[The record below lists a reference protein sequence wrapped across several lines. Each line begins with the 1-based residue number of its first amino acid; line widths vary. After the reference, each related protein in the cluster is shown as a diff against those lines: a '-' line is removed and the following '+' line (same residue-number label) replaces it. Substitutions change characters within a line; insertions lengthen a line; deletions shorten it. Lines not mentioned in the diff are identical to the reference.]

1 MSTGWQCPG
10 PCGRF
15 YGPHVDFCRECS
27 GGGAGLTRV
36 VQNAPKPSV
45 SALWDEYALVAPS
58 RLAPGSWRSRLS
70 YHKTFARLVLRL
82 DDGTDSPILAMTYD
96 QVTPRVAELYR
107 IAREKE
113 DNGQGGT
120 VAPGT
125 VNRELGALQAM
136 FQYHVDVKR
145 SIPHNPLKGW
155 HRTDETG
162 AARQTYL
169 TPEQARKFI
178 EAGPQLFQDVATVAY
193 RCAGMRHAEAR
204 LLKKSE
210 VDFAAKVI
218 NLSSTRTKAR
228 KARVVPFPSD
238 VEAILR
244 RHYDSS
250 RGPYVFVSPQDP
262 NRQRPVPPATFQ
274 NWIAKARERSGVV
287 GFDGENVVLHTL
299 RHCAVT
305 DLLQERVDPTAV
317 MAVAAMSPRTLQR
330 YAKFGP
336 TQQEALRQ
344 HMEDQLRPA
353 AERNGPRRA
362 APLRPTRLARR

>member
-1 MSTGWQCPG
+1 MLMATSWRCGE
-10 PCGRF
+10 CGRSWA
-15 YGPHVDFCRECS
+15 PHVDECRGCS
-27 GGGAGLTRV
+27 PGAALPA
-36 VQNAPKPSV
+36 APKPTV
-45 SALWDEYALVAPS
+45 AALWDEYALVAPS

-70 YHKTFARLVLRL
+70 YHKTFARLVLKL
-82 DDGTDSPILAMTYD
+82 DDGTDSDLLSMRYD
-96 QVTPRVAELYR
+96 QVSPRVAELYR

-136 FQYHVDVKR
+136 FAYHVDVKR
-145 SIPHNPLKGW
+145 GIPANPLKGW
-155 HRTDETG
+155 HRTDESG
-162 AARQTYL
+162 SARQTYL
-169 TPEQARKFI
+169 PPEQARRFI
-178 EAGPQLFQDVATVAY
+178 EAGPPHFQDVATVAY

-218 NLSSTRTKAR
+218 NLPSSRTKAR
-228 KARVVPFPSD
+228 KPRVVPFASD

-244 RHYDSS
+244 RHYDTS
-250 RGPYVFVSPQDP
+250 RGPFVFVSPKDP
-262 NRQRPVPPATFQ
+262 DRQRPIPAATFQ
-274 NWIAKARERSGVV
+274 NWIAMARKRSGVV

-305 DLLQERVDPTAV
+305 DLLQARVDPTAV

-336 TQQEALRQ
+336 EQQSAMRQ
-344 HMEDQLRPA
+344 HMEDQLKPP
-353 AERNGPRRA
+353 ERVGPRRA
-362 APLRPTRLARR
+362 APLRPGRLARR